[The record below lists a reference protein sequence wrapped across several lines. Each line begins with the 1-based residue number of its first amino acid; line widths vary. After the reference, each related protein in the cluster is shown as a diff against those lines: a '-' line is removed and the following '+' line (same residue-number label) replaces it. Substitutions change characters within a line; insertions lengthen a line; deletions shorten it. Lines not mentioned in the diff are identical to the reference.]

1 MEHDLLIRTKKMFE
15 LLKNFLNW
23 RSDRD
28 SNVAV
33 AEEPT
38 PTPVSRQTTRL
49 QTVSRSQAPARTA
62 APPAVATPTIA
73 LTNPALRTSS
83 PAVPAPVAANG
94 DTISLPLR
102 NIIAQLPEE
111 FTGFVNCPPDTQL
124 EVALARDKILRQ
136 LPKGVVRLPFG
147 DIRRAAPTGTFV
159 NFDKLDNQ
167 PVVIPLEDIVPR
179 LGAAFLPRRT
189 DQKKVTIPDNIS
201 APFNP
206 TGAASYS
213 DTHTAA
219 RELTVPKPAAPAP
232 QPARAAAPAATL
244 AASPTT
250 ETRQRVQPVQDPEI
264 PENIFFSRKN
274 APPAATTRPT
284 SALPAEPAAP
294 APAIPAEPP
303 ATEPLAATTLETNA
317 SDSAAVPPVAY
328 HSSISY
334 NTITEPVTF
343 SNEGAPVEAAPG
355 AIPPIPAPAP
365 FAATPVPPIT
375 ATPIVPVFETP
386 AQPQPVPIE
395 ARETTFFRR
404 GCLRM
409 PISVLTE
416 KWPAAILD
424 EVAQQ
429 NLSRAQLEIPAN
441 EVEPGLRTGKL
452 VFSWR
457 QIRTWLSGVAKS
469 DDDSPN
475 DATPVELPL
484 RIVAPLFL
492 SQRSLDNSPKKVSV
506 PESIP
511 NLFGPGSTGFKT
523 GFVKKIEEA
532 VERQQDTVP
541 TVAVAP
547 APPAA
552 PPAPAPIAATVETD
566 TSVIRRIP
574 HAIHEVFGEAEKSN
588 WTPIEIVRR
597 TAKLRGVHGALICT
611 QDGLLVAENYTSI
624 AGNET
629 FCALITQMFNRISNQ
644 SKELVLGLPT
654 QMSFVADNTTYQAF
668 RTGRV
673 IYIVV
678 SNAGERLPQPELL
691 VVAEYLSKTSR

>member
-1 MEHDLLIRTKKMFE
+1 MSFANVEHDLLIPAKKMFE
-15 LLKNFLNW
+15 LLRNFLNW
-23 RSDRD
+23 RTDRD

-38 PTPVSRQTTRL
+38 PAPVSRQTTRPIA
-49 QTVSRSQAPARTA
+49 VSRSQAHVQPT
-62 APPAVATPTIA
+62 APPVGVAPAIA
-73 LTNPALRTSS
+73 LTNPALRTNG
-83 PAVPAPVAANG
+83 PAAHPPAPSNG
-94 DTISLPLR
+94 DTIALPLR
-102 NIIAQLPEE
+102 NIIARLPEE
-111 FTGFVNCPPDTQL
+111 FSGVINCAPDTDL
-124 EVALARDKILRQ
+124 DVALSREKILQQ
-136 LPKGVVRLPFG
+136 LPKGAVRLPFG
-147 DIRRAAPTGTFV
+147 DIRRAAPAGTFV
-159 NFDKLDNQ
+159 KFDKLDNQ
-167 PVVIPLEDIVPR
+167 PVLIPLEDVIPR
-179 LGAAFLPRRT
+179 LGAAHLPRRT
-189 DQKKVTIPDNIS
+189 DQKKVAVPENIS

-206 TGAASYS
+206 SGSASYS

-219 RELTVPKPAAPAP
+219 RGITTPKTAPAP
-232 QPARAAAPAATL
+232 EPAPAIIPTPAP
-244 AASPTT
+244 APSPV
-250 ETRQRVQPVQDPEI
+250 RQRVQAVQDPEI

-274 APPAATTRPT
+274 APAPA
-284 SALPAEPAAP
+284 PAAP
-294 APAIPAEPP
+294 AAAIPAEEAVAQPAIPAEPEVQEP
-303 ATEPLAATTLETNA
+303 VAAEATEPETAHSA
-317 SDSAAVPPVAY
+317 SVAY

-343 SNEGAPVEAAPG
+343 TDEPAPTESAPISIPEPAPIAA
-355 AIPPIPAPAP
+355 APAP
-365 FAATPVPPIT
+365 VIESTPL
-375 ATPIVPVFETP
+375 VPVFDAP
-386 AQPQPVPIE
+386 AQPEQVPIE

-409 PISVLTE
+409 PVSVLTE
-416 KWPAAILD
+416 KWPAAVLD

-441 EVEPGLRTGKL
+441 EVEPGLRSGKL
-452 VFSWR
+452 IFSWR
-457 QIRTWLSGVAKS
+457 QIRTWLTGVAKS

-492 SQRSLDNSPKKVSV
+492 SQRSLENPVKKVSV

-532 VERQQDTVP
+532 VERQQDNLP
-541 TVAVAP
+541 TVAA
-547 APPAA
+547 
-552 PPAPAPIAATVETD
+552 APIAQVAAPQSTPAPTPIASD

-574 HAIHEVFGEAEKSN
+574 HAIHEVFGEAEKAN

-597 TAKLRGVHGALICT
+597 TSKLKGVHGALICT
-611 QDGLLVAENYTSI
+611 QDGLMVAENYTSI

-629 FCALITQMFNRISNQ
+629 FCALITQMFNRVSNQ
-644 SKELVLGLPT
+644 SKELVLGLPS
-654 QMSFVADNTTYQAF
+654 QMSFVADSITYQAF

-691 VVAEYLSKTSR
+691 VVAEYLSKNSR